1 MRRATFLSTVVL
13 CLLLT
18 ACFGPTPGHGA
29 KADVGFRAGER
40 VIVALD
46 RFHGEHGHYPAKAE
60 ELVPRY
66 LPSPDAFAYTY
77 HGDSNQ
83 VSYRRE
89 KDGSFSLEF
98 GYVAGFP
105 SYMNVCAYTSKT
117 RKWRCVG
124 YY

>member
-1 MRRATFLSTVVL
+1 MKRAISLAAAAL

-18 ACFGPTPGHGA
+18 GCFGPAPGHGA
-29 KADVGFRAGER
+29 KANVGFRTGER

-46 RFHGEHGHYPAKAE
+46 RFQGEHGHYPTKAE

-66 LPSPDAFAYTY
+66 LPSPDALAYTY
-77 HGDSNQ
+77 HGDPNR
-83 VSYRRE
+83 VFYHRE

-105 SYMNVCAYTSKT
+105 SYMNSCSYTSKT
-117 RKWRCVG
+117 RRWRCVG

>member
-1 MRRATFLSTVVL
+1 MMRTISLVTAGL

-18 ACFGPTPGHGA
+18 GCFGPAAGHGA
-29 KADVGFRAGER
+29 KAAVGFHAGER

-46 RFHGEHGHYPAKAE
+46 RFHGEHGHYPAEAE

-66 LPSPDAFAYTY
+66 LPSRDAFACTY
-77 HGDSNQ
+77 HGDLQ
-83 VSYRRE
+83 HLSYHRE

-98 GYVAGFP
+98 SYVAGFP
-105 SYMNVCAYTSKT
+105 SYMNVCFYTSKT
-117 RKWRCVG
+117 RKWRCIG